1 MICCFG
7 LSCCVVVSLLKTKIK
22 FPLLQ
27 PLQLLLLRE
36 HDFEFVVYAIG
47 ILFCFR
53 MNSCKYPKH
62 KQIATNSTKAVFSFV
77 VLVLL
82 TK

>member
-7 LSCCVVVSLLKTKIK
+7 LSCCVVVSLFKTKIK
-22 FPLLQ
+22 FPLLP

-36 HDFEFVVYAIG
+36 HDFEFVANAIA

-53 MNSCKYPKH
+53 MNSCEYPKH
-62 KQIATNSTKAVFSFV
+62 IQIATNSTKAVVSFV
-77 VLVLL
+77 VLL
-82 TK
+82 TI